1 MLVLIGK
8 NEVVF
13 KTEIGL
19 VTIYMFF
26 FCPNIIYIAFAI

>member
-26 FCPNIIYIAFAI
+26 SVLI